1 MNIALLMEELT
12 IDEGCKE
19 EIYLCS
25 EGHPTFGIGH
35 LIVRGDPEF
44 GKDLGTAV
52 NFARI
57 KEVFEQDVATCIA
70 DCTLIFKGWETYP
83 EEAQRCFANMCFQLG
98 RPRLSQFKKTIAFAE
113 DGAWDSVATE
123 ILDSRWAKQ
132 TPNRAQRISDRFLKL
147 SIPV

>member
-1 MNIALLMEELT
+1 MDITLLREELT
-12 IDEGCKE
+12 IDEGLKG

-44 GKDLGTAV
+44 GKDLGTPI

-57 KEVFEQDVATCIA
+57 KEVFEQDIATCIA
-70 DCTLIFKGWETYP
+70 DCTLNFKSWNDYP
-83 EEAQRCFANMCFQLG
+83 EEAQRCFANMCFKLG
-98 RPRLSQFKKTIAFAE
+98 RPRLSHFKKYIAYAE
-113 DGAWDSVATE
+113 EGLWDSVATE

-132 TPNRAQRISDRFLKL
+132 TPNRAKRISERFMKL

>member
-1 MNIALLMEELT
+1 MNIDLLREELT
-12 IDEGCKE
+12 VDEGCKE

-44 GKDLGTAV
+44 GKDLGTPVAFSRV
-52 NFARI
+52 
-57 KEVFEQDVATCIA
+57 KEVFEEDVAPCIA
-70 DCTLIFKGWETYP
+70 DCTRIFKGWDTYP

-113 DGAWDSVATE
+113 AGQWDDVAVE
-123 ILDSRWAKQ
+123 ILDSRWNKQ
-132 TPNRAQRISDRFLKL
+132 TPNRAKRISERFLKL
-147 SIPV
+147 GVPH